1 MSILAE
7 LAAGRGLLVVT
18 KKLSP
23 VEFAHR
29 YCSIPFLLPAN
40 GIFDSF
46 VFRALV
52 QMQMEPITVVF
63 ICHRHFVQEQIRA
76 QV

>member
-18 KKLSP
+18 KKLNP

-46 VFRALV
+46 VFRAFV
-52 QMQMEPITVVF
+52 QTKMEPVTVFYF
-63 ICHRHFVQEQIRA
+63 IFIFYL
-76 QV
+76 